1 MNRTLNLF
9 IICLLIVGS
18 EKKVVSGEPS
28 AVQSK
33 VYVGT
38 SADPKAW
45 PYRYTL
51 VRGQGKWTGEIEIV
65 QDDHSLFFSKMEM
78 ISSTDDKLVF
88 GALYGGIGKA
98 FGIGWELSL
107 SKSKT
112 GFDGVLSTTEF
123 KKDFKPVRLKFIES
137 KTGVLPSSERPAK
150 IRAMDDIGYR
160 TEENLQH
167 EVAIAKQ
174 EWEKESIIASR
185 IAELRND
192 DAIRKGV
199 RREWVGPAW
208 VRDRVKPEESKYF
221 ERICCVYIGGTSVTD
236 NDIEAISQLIELR
249 ELNLYST
256 KITNAALIHF
266 DRLGRLRHLHLAD
279 TNISDEG
286 LESLRSLSNLKELY
300 LNQTKISNE
309 GGLKIRAALPATKV
323 VW

>member
-1 MNRTLNLF
+1 MKRILNLF

-18 EKKVVSGEPS
+18 EEKVVSGEPN
-28 AVQSK
+28 AVQRT
-33 VYVGT
+33 VFVGT

-51 VRGQGKWTGEIEIV
+51 VRNQDKWTGEIEIV
-65 QDDHSLFFSKMEM
+65 QDDHSLFFSNMEM

-123 KKDFKPVRLKFIES
+123 KKDFKPVRLTFTES
-137 KTGVLPSSERPAK
+137 KTGILPSSERPAK

-160 TEENLQH
+160 TEANLQH
-167 EVAIAKQ
+167 EVALAKH

-185 IAELRND
+185 IADLRND

-199 RREWVGPAW
+199 RIEWVGPAW
-208 VRDRVKPEESKYF
+208 VRDRVKPEDSKYF

-236 NDIEAISQLIELR
+236 TDVEAITQLVELR
-249 ELNLYST
+249 ELYLDST

-266 DRLGRLRHLHLAD
+266 DRLRRLRHLHLAN
-279 TNISDEG
+279 TSISDEG

-309 GGLKIRAALPATKV
+309 GGLKLRSALPATKV

>member
-1 MNRTLNLF
+1 MNRIPNLF

-18 EKKVVSGEPS
+18 VEKILSGEPN
-28 AVQSK
+28 AVQRK

-51 VRGQGKWTGEIEIV
+51 VREQDTWSGEVEGLY
-65 QDDHSLFFSKMEM
+65 DEGSLFFCDMQM
-78 ISSTDDKLVF
+78 VSSTHDKLVF

-98 FGIGWELSL
+98 WGIGWELSL

-112 GFDGVLSTTEF
+112 GFDGILTTED
-123 KKDFKPVRLKFIES
+123 KKNVFEPVRLKFTES
-137 KTGVLPSSERPAK
+137 KTGILPSSERPAK

-160 TEENLQH
+160 TAENLQH

-174 EWEKESIIASR
+174 EWEKESVIASR
-185 IAELRND
+185 VAELRKD
-192 DAIRKGV
+192 DPIRRGV
-199 RREWVGPAW
+199 RKEWVGPAW

-221 ERICCVYIGGTSVTD
+221 ERICCLYTGGTSVSDTD
-236 NDIEAISQLIELR
+236 VEAISQLVELR
-249 ELNLYST
+249 ELNLNST
-256 KITNAALIHF
+256 GITNAALIHF
-266 DRLGRLRHLHLAD
+266 DRLRGLRHLHLGG

-286 LESLRSLSNLKELY
+286 LESLRSLTNLKELY

-309 GGLKIRAALPATKV
+309 GGLRLRAALPATKI